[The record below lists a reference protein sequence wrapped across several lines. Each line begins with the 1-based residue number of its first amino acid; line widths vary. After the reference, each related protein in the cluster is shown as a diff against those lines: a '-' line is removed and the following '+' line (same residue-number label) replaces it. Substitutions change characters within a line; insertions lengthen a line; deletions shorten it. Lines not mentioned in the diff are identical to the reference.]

1 MTLFNY
7 YMKQAFTFMMSFLFG
22 AFMYLLMIVYIYPT
36 IEKLDGLEEM
46 MKQMPKE
53 LNAIFNM
60 SAGLQDINQFIAMEY
75 YGMIFIILMLCFSI
89 MLANN
94 LYGKWI
100 ENKSLANIL
109 NLPFSRTSIMSQ
121 IQTAAIIVH
130 ILFGVLMAFACVGLI
145 NWIIENPEYD
155 FWNIFH
161 LNVLGTVVFLII
173 YLFTLTCMLIFN
185 EAKHGLLAASGFALL
200 MYGSSIGSKLSEDVA
215 WMKYFTIFS
224 LYDSAKVSS
233 GDADLLMNY
242 SVSIGII
249 VLLFIVNLVL
259 FNRKNLS
266 L

>member
-7 YMKQAFTFMMSFLFG
+7 YLKQGVTFMMSFLIG
-22 AFMYLLMIVYIYPT
+22 AFLYLLMIVYIYPT
-36 IEKLDGLEEM
+36 IEKMDGLEEM

-109 NLPFSRTSIMSQ
+109 NLPFSRISIMSQ
-121 IQTAAIIVH
+121 IQIAAIIAHV
-130 ILFGVLMAFACVGLI
+130 LFSILMAFACVGLI
-145 NWIIENPEYD
+145 NWIIENPKYD
-155 FWNIFH
+155 FWNLFH
-161 LNVLGTVVFLII
+161 LNVLGTVVFLIVC
-173 YLFTLTCMLIFN
+173 LFTLTCMLIFN
-185 EAKHGLLAASGFALL
+185 EAKHGLLAVSGMALL
-200 MYGSSIGSKLSEDVA
+200 MYGLSIGSKLSEDVE
-215 WMKYFTIFS
+215 WMKHFTVFS

-233 GDADLLMNY
+233 GDADLMLNY
-242 SVSIGII
+242 GISISII
-249 VLLFIVNLVL
+249 VLLFIVNLLL
-259 FNRKNLS
+259 FNKKNLS

>member
-7 YMKQAFTFMMSFLFG
+7 YLKQAFTFMLSFLFG
-22 AFMYLLMIVYIYPT
+22 ALMYLLMIVYIYPT
-36 IEKLDGLEEM
+36 IEKMDGLEKM

-100 ENKSLANIL
+100 EDKSLANIL

-121 IQTAAIIVH
+121 IQIAAILAHV
-130 ILFGVLMAFACVGLI
+130 LFGVLMAFACVGLI
-145 NWIIENPEYD
+145 NWIVEKPEYD
-155 FWNIFH
+155 FWNLFH

-173 YLFTLTCMLIFN
+173 CLFTLTCMLIFN
-185 EAKHGLLAASGFALL
+185 ETKHGLLAASGFALL
-200 MYGSSIGSKLSEDVA
+200 MYGLSIGAKLSEDVQ
-215 WMKYFTIFS
+215 WMKNFTIFS

-242 SVSIGII
+242 GVSIGII
-249 VLLFIVNLVL
+249 VILFIVNIVL
-259 FNRKNLS
+259 FNKKNLS